1 MTGRTRPLSAAPD
14 AMAAP
19 PTTSDEAK
27 RRAHALVGQTLDG
40 RYRVDDV
47 LAMGAMGTV
56 YLARHLKLKKR
67 VALKVL
73 HPDVED
79 HPELVA
85 RFEREAQAGA
95 RVSHPN
101 VAAATDFGE
110 LDDGTKY
117 LVMEYVRGSTL
128 RAVLDAQAPL
138 SSVRAVRIARQIAV
152 ALDEIHAR
160 GIVHRDLKPRN
171 VMLSGE
177 DFVKVVDFG
186 LSKLEHRRDS
196 IHDDEADGEAER
208 ITGRGM
214 VFGTVDY
221 MAPEAAF
228 GMELIDARADLF
240 ALGVI
245 FYEMLAGKHPYDGA
259 TNLEVWTK
267 IRSEP
272 IPRFRARAPEVD
284 VDPRLEAIVR
294 KLLEKDYD
302 DRHQSAAEL
311 IRDLDDVEP
320 EGSIVPPEP
329 RDLLRSLP
337 PPSSAPRSAAPPP
350 ETASTAPGSVLAA
363 VPRPSAAS
371 RPGWRPLVALGVAAA
386 VAVVAYAAGRGS
398 DTPASAPGGDAHVG
412 AAAAPAADDARVA
425 TSPTAAESAG
435 LGAPPAA
442 APPASSASGAASV
455 APTPLAAPS
464 APADPSAAATAREKL
479 VASTNEGRWDDAA
492 DAALALLGADPQA
505 PARAGDQRTL
515 RELMQ
520 ALERARHPRTAEVW
534 RAVALA
540 PGGADLVYR
549 FAETG
554 GRSAAAVRASELLRD
569 ADVQERASPALR
581 IAFALREASCA
592 DKLLLLDRA
601 VAEGDERAVVSLQVA
616 KACFKKSHSVDQAQ
630 KRLRQ
635 RLGGR

>member
-1 MTGRTRPLSAAPD
+1 
-14 AMAAP
+14 MAAP
-19 PTTSDEAK
+19 RRGPGAMAGPTSSDEAK
-27 RRAHALVGQTLDG
+27 ERAHALVGQTLDG
-40 RYRVDDV
+40 RYRIDDV
-47 LAMGAMGTV
+47 IAMGAMGTV

-73 HPDVED
+73 HPDVEG

-95 RVSHPN
+95 RVTHPN
-101 VAAATDFGE
+101 VATATDFGE

-186 LSKLEHRRDS
+186 LSRLEHQRDS
-196 IHDDEADGEAER
+196 IQDDESQDEGAAR
-208 ITGRGM
+208 ITGTGV

-245 FYEMLAGKHPYDGA
+245 LFEMLAGKHPYDGT

-267 IRSEP
+267 IRNEP
-272 IPRFRARAPEVD
+272 VPRFRDRAPEVD
-284 VDPRLEAIVR
+284 VDPRLERVVR
-294 KLLEKDYD
+294 KLLEKDND
-302 DRHQSAAEL
+302 ERHQTAAEL

-337 PPSSAPRSAAPPP
+337 PASSAPRSVGPPS
-350 ETASTAPGSVLAA
+350 ETAATTTSGVLAA
-363 VPRPSAAS
+363 VPKPTAVPAKGGARPWIVFGAGALLAAIVYAATREGDEPPPIPGPSTSTTVAPVAAPSPAAAETGTPEAPASATPSASSPSAPPSAAPS
-371 RPGWRPLVALGVAAA
+371 
-386 VAVVAYAAGRGS
+386 
-398 DTPASAPGGDAHVG
+398 
-412 AAAAPAADDARVA
+412 AAAAPAPDVDALRARLVGA
-425 TSPTAAESAG
+425 TNG
-435 LGAPPAA
+435 G
-442 APPASSASGAASV
+442 
-455 APTPLAAPS
+455 
-464 APADPSAAATAREKL
+464 D
-479 VASTNEGRWDDAA
+479 WDEAA
-492 DAALALLGADPQA
+492 DAAGALLAAEPRGAMT
-505 PARAGDQRTL
+505 PADQRTL
-515 RELMQ
+515 GQLML
-520 ALERARHPRTAEVW
+520 ALERARHPRTDAVW

-540 PGGADLVYR
+540 PGGPDVVYR

-554 GRSAAAVRASELLRD
+554 GKSASAQRARQLLRD
-569 ADVQERASPALR
+569 PEVARRASPALR
-581 IAFALREASCA
+581 VAFELREASCS
-592 DKLLLLDRA
+592 DKLMLLDRA
-601 VAEGDERAVVSLQVA
+601 VAEGDERTMVSLQVA
-616 KACFKKSHSVDQAQ
+616 KACFKKSHSVDQAA
-630 KRLRQ
+630 KRLRA
-635 RLGGR
+635 RLDRAR

>member
-1 MTGRTRPLSAAPD
+1 
-14 AMAAP
+14 MAAP
-19 PTTSDEAK
+19 PTTSDDAK
-27 RRAHALVGQTLDG
+27 QRAHALVGQTLDG
-40 RYRVDDV
+40 RYRIDDV
-47 LAMGAMGTV
+47 IAMGAMGTV

-95 RVSHPN
+95 RVTHPN
-101 VAAATDFGE
+101 VATATDFGE

-186 LSKLEHRRDS
+186 LSKLEHQRDS
-196 IHDDEADGEAER
+196 FHDEESDGEVPR

-245 FYEMLAGKHPYDGA
+245 LYEMLAGKHPYDGD
-259 TNLEVWTK
+259 TNLEVWSK
-267 IRSEP
+267 IRNEP
-272 IPRFRARAPEVD
+272 IPRFRARAPQVD
-284 VDPRLEAIVR
+284 VDARLEAIVR
-294 KLLEKDYD
+294 KLLEKDFE
-302 DRHQSAAEL
+302 DRYQTAADL

-320 EGSIVPPEP
+320 DGSIVPPEP
-329 RDLLRSLP
+329 RDVLRSLP
-337 PPSSAPRSAAPPP
+337 PPSSSPRSPAPPR
-350 ETASTAPGSVLAA
+350 ETTAAATTTVLAA
-363 VPRPSAAS
+363 VPRTTGGAGGPRA
-371 RPGWRPLVALGVAAA
+371 WIALGGAALIAVAAYA
-386 VAVVAYAAGRGS
+386 VSRATEAP
-398 DTPASAPGGDAHVG
+398 PAPD
-412 AAAAPAADDARVA
+412 APAAVPSEMPATGSAAPDPDPAPVA
-425 TSPTAAESAG
+425 EPAPFSSAAAEPEPALSA
-435 LGAPPAA
+435 P
-442 APPASSASGAASV
+442 
-455 APTPLAAPS
+455 AAPS
-464 APADPSAAATAREKL
+464 AEPSAGPATAPDPAPLDPALR
-479 VASTNEGRWDDAA
+479 ASLRHRLTTTTNAGRWDEAS
-492 DAALALLGADPQA
+492 DAALALLGADPEA
-505 PARAGDQRTL
+505 PSRPDDARTL
-515 RELMQ
+515 GGLMQ
-520 ALERARHPRTAEVW
+520 ALERARHPRTDQVW
-534 RAVALA
+534 RAVALGR
-540 PGGADLVYR
+540 GGPDVVYR

-554 GRSAAAVRASELLRD
+554 GRSAAANRARALLRD
-569 ADVQERASPALR
+569 PAVQERATPALR

-592 DKLLLLDRA
+592 DKLGLLDRA
-601 VAEGDERAVVSLQVA
+601 VAEGDERTLVSLQVA
-616 KACFKKSHSVDQAQ
+616 KACFKRSHSVDQAQ
-630 KRLRQ
+630 KRLRD
-635 RLGGR
+635 RLGRAD